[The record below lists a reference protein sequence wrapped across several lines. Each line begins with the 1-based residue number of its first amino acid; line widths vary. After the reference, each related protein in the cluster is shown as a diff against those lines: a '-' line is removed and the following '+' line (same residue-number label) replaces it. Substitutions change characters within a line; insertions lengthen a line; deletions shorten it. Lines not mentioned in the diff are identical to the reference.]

1 MAIAAGESP
10 NAITNISKGVMAT
23 IDSFTSDE
31 KERRAYKRQVDLSAG
46 KYALEA
52 MQRAETKADALAK
65 EGRVQ
70 KTFIVASPFESQG
83 VQYGPGKIYI
93 TDSATTRT
101 DDFAKNILPHLTT
114 EGVWKEVLDNQ
125 AATSKL
131 LNPQM
136 IGSGKGAPTFKDLQ
150 TSLKDY
156 NTYTDEA
163 RNSARMMTMIDA
175 SILTN
180 AAGEAT
186 GFSTWASVKLN
197 QLKNSVGMKKE
208 ISLLKNI
215 GSEKGENT
223 EVYRYQQQVIA
234 NMMLKEIL
242 GEGSKNVSNIDR
254 QLAQQIVGLMTQWD
268 SIFADP
274 DVLNTR
280 LQNIR
285 NVVYN
290 GLKSRIRGMRGI
302 EFAWRNTINRA
313 QQPISSELEAMRKEF
328 RADLVRLPGVY
339 RTTAAKKQEDDS
351 EFTMYGEGTA
361 IPDSSSSLQRG
372 RTAPL
377 RLKDF
382 FDFKTGKLKKKLP
395 V

>member
-1 MAIAAGESP
+1 MAIAAGESS
-10 NAITNISKGVMAT
+10 NAVANIAKGVMAT
-23 IDSFTSDE
+23 IDNFTSDD
-31 KERRAYKRQVDLSAG
+31 KERRAYKRQAGLSAG

-70 KTFIVASPFESQG
+70 KTFIVASPFKSKG
-83 VQYGPGKIYI
+83 VQYGPGKIFI
-93 TDSATTRT
+93 TDSATIRT

-114 EGVWKEVLDNQ
+114 EGVWKGVLDNQ
-125 AATSKL
+125 AATAKL

-156 NTYTDEA
+156 STYTDEA
-163 RNSARMMTMIDA
+163 RNSAKMMTMIDA

-180 AAGEAT
+180 AAGQAT
-186 GFSTWASVKLN
+186 GFATWASVKLN
-197 QLKNSVGMKKE
+197 QLKNSLRMKKE
-208 ISLLKNI
+208 LSILKNI
-215 GSEKGENT
+215 GSEEGEST
-223 EVYRYQQQVIA
+223 EVYRFQQQVIA

-242 GEGSKNVSNIDR
+242 GEGSKNISNVDR
-254 QLAQQIVGLMTQWD
+254 QLAQQIAGLMSQWD

-274 DVLNTR
+274 DVLNAR

-290 GLKSRIRGMRGI
+290 GFKSRLRNMRGV

-313 QQPISSELEAMRKEF
+313 QQPVSSELRSMREEF
-328 RADLVRLPGVY
+328 LADLSRLPGVVKGVVA
-339 RTTAAKKQEDDS
+339 RETAKDEAVEPLAFPS
-351 EFTMYGEGTA
+351 SFT
-361 IPDSSSSLQRG
+361 RG
-372 RTAPL
+372 PRGPEPL
-377 RLKDF
+377 RLADF
-382 FDFKTGKLKKKLP
+382 YDFKTRKLKKKLP
-395 V
+395 I